1 MKLALVSFIVLITAG
16 AIHASLASLTKEEL
30 TTYNRALEQAK
41 YYVYYEELREGKD
54 RAVIFEMRR
63 IGEDGGYWVY
73 EVTLVLRIAHQDFH
87 RKFKQKVEKI
97 ELAKP
102 SLLNRIFTDV
112 GKIGGGI
119 AVGILIGILAF

>member
-1 MKLALVSFIVLITAG
+1 
-16 AIHASLASLTKEEL
+16 
-30 TTYNRALEQAK
+30 
-41 YYVYYEELREGKD
+41 
-54 RAVIFEMRR
+54 MRR